1 MNQKFLL
8 FTLIVLTG
16 LIFSDRAT
24 AQTFKTLYQFT
35 AVDTND
41 INRDGAGPF
50 AGLTA
55 SGNILYGTTSGGGKG
70 GSGTVFSVKADG
82 TGFTNLY
89 TFTTATFPSHLSTV
103 ATNSDGGGPEG
114 RLVLLGNTLYG
125 TAAGGGSNGFGT
137 IFGVN
142 TDGTGFTNLHTF
154 SRSSNGFNP
163 RAGLIASGGT
173 LYGTTFSDGSGT
185 IFRINT
191 DGTGFTNL
199 HSFNYGSD
207 GGDPSGELLLSG
219 NTLYGMASSGGI
231 GQYGT
236 IFAVNTDGTG
246 FTNLYTFTGGA
257 EGAAGADGG
266 NPARSLILS
275 GGRLYGTTAY
285 GGSNEFG
292 TVFAINTDGTG
303 FTNLYSFY
311 TTMGNYILQGEMTLS
326 GNTLYGTGSYG
337 GAHGTGTVFAIN
349 TDGTGFTNIHS
360 FSTLDPNGVNNKD
373 GAEPMGGVALLGNT
387 LYGTTSFAG
396 SGGEGTIYSLTI
408 SPSATNTISVSA
420 SPSAGG
426 AVSGG
431 GTFASDGVDT
441 VTATNNTYYTFDGW
455 TVNGTNVST
464 NASYSFTLTGDI
476 ALVANFDQAQYTIG
490 VSALPEAG
498 GTVDGGGTFGGGST
512 NTVSALANSGY
523 LFKSWTTNGVSV
535 STLTNYSFTLKAD
548 ETLVANFT
556 QITNT
561 ISVIASPVAGGTV
574 TGSGK
579 IAQGGLCMVTASPKT
594 GYSFSGWTVKGINV
608 SNSQLYSFTT
618 TGNEALVANFTQIKY
633 TIAVSSSS
641 STEGTVSGGGVFVPG
656 GSHTVKATAKHGFK
670 FVGWTVEGST
680 VSTDASY
687 TFVLNANETLVA
699 NFQPLISP

>member
-1 MNQKFLL
+1 MNQKSIL

-50 AGLTA
+50 VGLTA

-89 TFTTATFPSHLSTV
+89 TFTTATLPSHLSTV

-142 TDGTGFTNLHTF
+142 TDGTGFTNLYTF
-154 SRSSNGFNP
+154 SRGSNGFNP

-275 GGRLYGTTAY
+275 GGTLYGTTAY
-285 GGSNEFG
+285 GGSNDFG

-455 TVNGTNVST
+455 TVDGTNVST

-670 FVGWTVEGST
+670 FVNWTVNGT
-680 VSTDASY
+680 PVSTSASY

>member
-142 TDGTGFTNLHTF
+142 TDGTGFTNLYTF
-154 SRSSNGFNP
+154 SRGSNGFNP

-231 GQYGT
+231 YGYGT

-257 EGAAGADGG
+257 DGG

-275 GGRLYGTTAY
+275 GGTLYGTTAY
-285 GGSNEFG
+285 GGSNDFG

-670 FVGWTVEGST
+670 FVNWTVNGT
-680 VSTDASY
+680 PVSTSASY
-687 TFVLNANETLVA
+687 TFPDLLPLTHDDLVEMA
-699 NFQPLISP
+699 IE

>member
-1 MNQKFLL
+1 MNQKSIL

-50 AGLTA
+50 VGLTA

-89 TFTTATFPSHLSTV
+89 TFTTATLPSHLSTV

-125 TAAGGGSNGFGT
+125 TAAGGGSNGYGT
-137 IFGVN
+137 IFAVN

-670 FVGWTVEGST
+670 FVNWTVNGT
-680 VSTDASY
+680 PVSTSASY

>member
-8 FTLIVLTG
+8 FTLIALTG

-35 AVDTND
+35 AVNTNNIPRD
-41 INRDGAGPF
+41 GPINRDGAGPF
-50 AGLTA
+50 GGLTA
-55 SGNILYGTTSGGGKG
+55 SGNILYGTTSGGGNG

-89 TFTTATFPSHLSTV
+89 TFTTATFASHLSTV
-103 ATNSDGGGPEG
+103 ATNSDGAGPGG

-125 TAAGGGSNGFGT
+125 TAGGGGSNGFGT
-137 IFGVN
+137 IFGIN
-142 TDGTGFTNLHTF
+142 TDGTGFTNLYTF
-154 SRSSNGFNP
+154 SGGSNGFNP
-163 RAGLIASGGT
+163 GAGLIASGGT
-173 LYGTTFSDGSGT
+173 LYGTTFSDGYGT

-199 HSFNYGSD
+199 HSFNYVSD
-207 GGDPSGELLLSG
+207 GGGPSGELLLSG
-219 NTLYGMASSGGI
+219 NTLYGMASSGGSY
-231 GQYGT
+231 GYGT

-246 FTNLYTFTGGA
+246 FTNLYTFTGR
-257 EGAAGADGG
+257 ADGG

-275 GGRLYGTTAY
+275 GGTLYGTTAY
-285 GGSNEFG
+285 GGSNETG

-303 FTNLYSFY
+303 FTNLWSFY
-311 TTMGNYILQGEMTLS
+311 TNMGPYTLQGEMTLS
-326 GNTLYGTGSYG
+326 GNTLYGTGSDG
-337 GAHGTGTVFAIN
+337 GAHGTGTLFAIN

-360 FSTLDPNGVNNKD
+360 FSPVDPNAEINKD
-373 GAEPMGGVALLGNT
+373 GAEPKGGVALLGNT
-387 LYGTTSFAG
+387 LYGTTTTGG
-396 SGGEGTIYSLTI
+396 SGGSGTIYSLTI

-426 AVSGG
+426 TVSGG
-431 GTFASDGVDT
+431 GVFAPNGLDT
-441 VTATNNTYYTFDGW
+441 VTARNNPYYSFADW
-455 TVNGTNVST
+455 SVDGTNVST
-464 NASYSFTLTGDI
+464 NASYSFTLTGDT

-523 LFKSWTTNGVSV
+523 LFKSWTTNGTSV

-548 ETLVANFT
+548 EWLVANFT

-561 ISVIASPVAGGTV
+561 ISVIASPLAGGTV

-579 IAQGGLCMVTASPKT
+579 IAQGGMCMVTASPKT

-633 TIAVSSSS
+633 TITVSSSS
-641 STEGTVSGGGVFVPG
+641 STAGTVSGGGVFVPG

-670 FVGWTVEGST
+670 FVNWTANGT
-680 VSTDASY
+680 PVSTGASY
-687 TFVLNANETLVA
+687 TFVLSANETLVA
-699 NFQPLISP
+699 NFEPTASP

>member
-1 MNQKFLL
+1 
-8 FTLIVLTG
+8 
-16 LIFSDRAT
+16 
-24 AQTFKTLYQFT
+24 
-35 AVDTND
+35 
-41 INRDGAGPF
+41 
-50 AGLTA
+50 
-55 SGNILYGTTSGGGKG
+55 
-70 GSGTVFSVKADG
+70 
-82 TGFTNLY
+82 
-89 TFTTATFPSHLSTV
+89 
-103 ATNSDGGGPEG
+103 
-114 RLVLLGNTLYG
+114 
-125 TAAGGGSNGFGT
+125 
-137 IFGVN
+137 
-142 TDGTGFTNLHTF
+142 
-154 SRSSNGFNP
+154 
-163 RAGLIASGGT
+163 
-173 LYGTTFSDGSGT
+173 
-185 IFRINT
+185 
-191 DGTGFTNL
+191 
-199 HSFNYGSD
+199 
-207 GGDPSGELLLSG
+207 LLLSG

-231 GQYGT
+231 YGYGT

-257 EGAAGADGG
+257 DGG

-275 GGRLYGTTAY
+275 GGTLYGTTAY
-285 GGSNEFG
+285 GGSNDFG

-670 FVGWTVEGST
+670 FVNWTVNGT
-680 VSTDASY
+680 PVSTSASY
-687 TFVLNANETLVA
+687 TFVLNANETLIA

>member
-89 TFTTATFPSHLSTV
+89 TFTTATLPSHLSTV

-125 TAAGGGSNGFGT
+125 TAAGGGSNGYGT
-137 IFGVN
+137 IFAVN

-173 LYGTTFSDGSGT
+173 LYGTTFSDGNGT

-670 FVGWTVEGST
+670 FVNWTVNGT
-680 VSTDASY
+680 PVSTSASY

>member
-8 FTLIVLTG
+8 FTLIALTG

-89 TFTTATFPSHLSTV
+89 TFTTATLPSHLSTV

-125 TAAGGGSNGFGT
+125 TAAGGGSNGYGT
-137 IFGVN
+137 IFAVN

-173 LYGTTFSDGSGT
+173 LYGTTFSDGNGT

-231 GQYGT
+231 YGYGT

-257 EGAAGADGG
+257 DGG

-275 GGRLYGTTAY
+275 GGTLYGTTAY
-285 GGSNEFG
+285 GGSNDFG

>member
-1 MNQKFLL
+1 MNQKSIL

-50 AGLTA
+50 VGLTA

-89 TFTTATFPSHLSTV
+89 TFTTATLPSHLSTV

-125 TAAGGGSNGFGT
+125 TAAGGGSNGYGT
-137 IFGVN
+137 IFAVN

-173 LYGTTFSDGSGT
+173 LYGTTFSDGNGT

-231 GQYGT
+231 YGYGT

-257 EGAAGADGG
+257 DGG

-275 GGRLYGTTAY
+275 GGTLYGTTAY
-285 GGSNEFG
+285 GGSNDFG

-303 FTNLYSFY
+303 FTNLWSFY

-326 GNTLYGTGSYG
+326 GNTLYGTGSDG

-670 FVGWTVEGST
+670 FVNWTVNGT
-680 VSTDASY
+680 PVSTSASY

>member
-142 TDGTGFTNLHTF
+142 TDGTGFTNLYTF
-154 SRSSNGFNP
+154 SRGSNGFNP

-173 LYGTTFSDGSGT
+173 LYGTTFSDGNGT

-373 GAEPMGGVALLGNT
+373 GAEPRGGVALLGNT

-476 ALVANFDQAQYTIG
+476 ALVANFTQNSNTIA
-490 VSALPEAG
+490 VSASPTNG
-498 GTVDGGGTFGGGST
+498 GIVTGNGTFGDGGP
-512 NTVSALANSGY
+512 NTVTATASSGY
-523 LFKSWTTNGVSV
+523 AFKSWTTNGTSV
-535 STLTNYSFTLKAD
+535 SSQPNYSFILKTD

-594 GYSFSGWTVKGINV
+594 GYSFSGWTVRGINV

-641 STEGTVSGGGVFVPG
+641 SIEGSVSGGGVFVPG

-670 FVGWTVEGST
+670 FVNWTANGT
-680 VSTDASY
+680 PVSTSASY
-687 TFVLNANETLVA
+687 SFKLTGNESLVA
-699 NFQPLISP
+699 NFQLTAQ

>member
-1 MNQKFLL
+1 MNQKSIL

-142 TDGTGFTNLHTF
+142 TDGTGFTNLYTF
-154 SRSSNGFNP
+154 SRGSNGFNP

-670 FVGWTVEGST
+670 FVNWTVNGT
-680 VSTDASY
+680 PVSTSASY

>member
-1 MNQKFLL
+1 
-8 FTLIVLTG
+8 
-16 LIFSDRAT
+16 
-24 AQTFKTLYQFT
+24 
-35 AVDTND
+35 
-41 INRDGAGPF
+41 
-50 AGLTA
+50 
-55 SGNILYGTTSGGGKG
+55 
-70 GSGTVFSVKADG
+70 
-82 TGFTNLY
+82 
-89 TFTTATFPSHLSTV
+89 
-103 ATNSDGGGPEG
+103 
-114 RLVLLGNTLYG
+114 
-125 TAAGGGSNGFGT
+125 
-137 IFGVN
+137 
-142 TDGTGFTNLHTF
+142 
-154 SRSSNGFNP
+154 
-163 RAGLIASGGT
+163 
-173 LYGTTFSDGSGT
+173 
-185 IFRINT
+185 
-191 DGTGFTNL
+191 
-199 HSFNYGSD
+199 
-207 GGDPSGELLLSG
+207 
-219 NTLYGMASSGGI
+219 MASSGGI
-231 GQYGT
+231 YGYGT

-257 EGAAGADGG
+257 DGG

-275 GGRLYGTTAY
+275 GGTLYGTTAY
-285 GGSNEFG
+285 GGSNDFG

-303 FTNLYSFY
+303 FTNLWSFY

-326 GNTLYGTGSYG
+326 GNTLYGTGSDG

-373 GAEPMGGVALLGNT
+373 GAEPRGGVALLGNT

-476 ALVANFDQAQYTIG
+476 ALVANFTQNSNTIA
-490 VSALPEAG
+490 VSASPTNG
-498 GTVDGGGTFGGGST
+498 GIVTGNGTFGDGGP
-512 NTVSALANSGY
+512 NTVTATASSGY
-523 LFKSWTTNGVSV
+523 AFKSWTTNGTSV
-535 STLTNYSFTLKAD
+535 SSQPNYSFILKTD

-594 GYSFSGWTVKGINV
+594 GYSFSGWTVRGINV

-641 STEGTVSGGGVFVPG
+641 SIEGSVSGGGVFVPG

-670 FVGWTVEGST
+670 FVNWTANGT
-680 VSTDASY
+680 PVSTSASY
-687 TFVLNANETLVA
+687 SFKLTGNESLVA
-699 NFQPLISP
+699 NFQLTAQ

>member
-142 TDGTGFTNLHTF
+142 TDGTGFTNLYTF
-154 SRSSNGFNP
+154 SRGSNGFNP

-670 FVGWTVEGST
+670 FVNWTVNGT
-680 VSTDASY
+680 PVSTSASY

>member
-1 MNQKFLL
+1 MNQKSIL

-89 TFTTATFPSHLSTV
+89 TFTTATLPSHLSTV

-142 TDGTGFTNLHTF
+142 TDGTGFTNLYTF
-154 SRSSNGFNP
+154 SRGSNGFNP

-670 FVGWTVEGST
+670 FVNWTVNGT
-680 VSTDASY
+680 PVSTSASY